1 MLEVLGIIGSI
12 VLVDLVLSGDNAL
25 VIGAAAAS
33 LPRQQRYTAI
43 LAGGIGAIVLRI
55 LFTLAAALLLQ
66 LPLLQAIGGIL
77 LIAIA
82 AKLLHDRERDLKKHA
97 AASEA
102 APETEDAASAS
113 DRSGGVNQG
122 VQRGFVSALLTIIVA
137 DVTMSLDNVLAVAAL
152 ASEHIPLLIGG
163 LLLSILI
170 LLVGSA
176 LVAELIN
183 RLPWLLDVAALVLGW
198 TAANM
203 ILHDRRLGPIL
214 EQQSWTALVI
224 PGVILGVIL
233 AVDIVFRLRR
243 KPATQRAIA
252 APHD

>member
-1 MLEVLGIIGSI
+1 MLEVLGIIGGI

-33 LPRQQRYTAI
+33 LPRQQRYAAI

-82 AKLLHDRERDLKKHA
+82 VKLLHDRERDLKKHTE
-97 AASEA
+97 ASEST
-102 APETEDAASAS
+102 PEAESTSAG
-113 DRSGGVNQG
+113 SGGSGVKQG
-122 VQRGFVSALLTIIVA
+122 AQRGFLSALLTIIVA

-198 TAANM
+198 TASNM
-203 ILHDRRLGPIL
+203 ILHDQRLGPIL
-214 EQQSWTALVI
+214 DQHAWTVFVI

-233 AVDIVFRLRR
+233 AADIFFRLRR
-243 KPATQRAIA
+243 KPVAQRAIPA
-252 APHD
+252 AHD

>member
-1 MLEVLGIIGSI
+1 MLEVLGIIGGI

-33 LPRQQRYTAI
+33 LPRQQRYAAI
-43 LAGGIGAIVLRI
+43 LVGGIGAIVLRI

-82 AKLLHDRERDLKKHA
+82 IKLLHDRERDLNKHTE
-97 AASEA
+97 ASET
-102 APETEDAASAS
+102 APEVDGTASTSAG
-113 DRSGGVNQG
+113 SGMKQG
-122 VQRGFVSALLTIIVA
+122 VQRGFVSALLTIVVA

-203 ILHDRRLGPIL
+203 ILHDQRLGPIL
-214 EQQSWTALVI
+214 EQHAWTAFVI
-224 PGVILGVIL
+224 PGVILGAIL
-233 AVDIVFRLRR
+233 AADIFFRLRR
-243 KPATQRAIA
+243 KPATQRVLS

>member
-1 MLEVLGIIGSI
+1 MLEVLGIIGGI

-82 AKLLHDRERDLKKHA
+82 VKLLHDRERDLEKHA

-102 APETEDAASAS
+102 APEEEAASAG
-113 DRSGGVNQG
+113 SGVKQG

-183 RLPWLLDVAALVLGW
+183 RLPWLLDVAALVLAW
-198 TAANM
+198 TASNM
-203 ILHDRRLGPIL
+203 ILHDQRLGPIL
-214 EQQSWTALVI
+214 DQHAWTAFAV
-224 PGVILGVIL
+224 PGLILGAIL
-233 AVDIVFRLRR
+233 AADIFFRLRR
-243 KPATQRAIA
+243 KPATQRAIR
-252 APHD
+252 APHE